1 LTRAGTLLASL
12 ALFALGPAVD
22 ASPAAPADFAA
33 RVLELV
39 NAARAEPR
47 RCGWK
52 RFAAA
57 PPLTR
62 SAMLEAVAREHAE
75 DMAWRGRME
84 HAGGDGSTPAG
95 RATRIGYRWLRIAE
109 NVAAGQATPE
119 AAVASW
125 LEIAGHCANLMDP
138 AYTETGV
145 GVATAAAGQDGP
157 GWPYWA
163 QIFGMPAPQRR
174 VRGFAGCTPYFA
186 SSMSTASRRYAA
198 SGTRVS
204 SLSARSASCCARSKY
219 TPVNTRLSRSF
230 FWGTRGCYWADG
242 NGASACRA
250 CAFA

>member
-1 LTRAGTLLASL
+1 LIRAGSLFASL
-12 ALFALGPAVD
+12 ALLALGPAVN
-22 ASPAAPADFAA
+22 ASSAASAGFAE

-75 DMAWRGRME
+75 DMAWRSRME

-119 AAVASW
+119 AVVASW
-125 LEIAGHCANLMDP
+125 LDSDGHCANLMDP

-145 GVATAAAGQDGP
+145 GMAAATASEEGP
-157 GWPYWA
+157 GLPYWA
-163 QIFGMPAPQRR
+163 QVFGLPAP
-174 VRGFAGCTPYFA
+174 
-186 SSMSTASRRYAA
+186 
-198 SGTRVS
+198 
-204 SLSARSASCCARSKY
+204 
-219 TPVNTRLSRSF
+219 
-230 FWGTRGCYWADG
+230 
-242 NGASACRA
+242 
-250 CAFA
+250 

>member
-1 LTRAGTLLASL
+1 LTRAGSLLASL
-12 ALFALGPAVD
+12 ALLAVGPAANAV
-22 ASPAAPADFAA
+22 PAASADVAA

-57 PPLTR
+57 PPLAR

-119 AAVASW
+119 EVVASW
-125 LEIAGHCANLMDP
+125 LESDGHCANLMDP
-138 AYTETGV
+138 AYTETGI
-145 GVATAAAGQDGP
+145 GVAAAPAGEDGP

-163 QIFGMPAPQRR
+163 QVFGMPAP
-174 VRGFAGCTPYFA
+174 
-186 SSMSTASRRYAA
+186 
-198 SGTRVS
+198 
-204 SLSARSASCCARSKY
+204 
-219 TPVNTRLSRSF
+219 
-230 FWGTRGCYWADG
+230 
-242 NGASACRA
+242 
-250 CAFA
+250 